1 MYYFFYLLHFVN
13 KAQWALKMGINNL
26 CKIGYKLPQNQKRQ
40 HFLKKKKLRR
50 AVEINTI
57 KFVNLFRTLAF
68 RVERTPPTKIIELK
82 VVLSV

>member
-1 MYYFFYLLHFVN
+1 M
-13 KAQWALKMGINNL
+13 
-26 CKIGYKLPQNQKRQ
+26 PQNQKRQ

-68 RVERTPPTKIIELK
+68 RVERTPPPTKIIELK

>member
-1 MYYFFYLLHFVN
+1 MLHFVN

-40 HFLKKKKLRR
+40 HLLKKKKLRR

-57 KFVNLFRTLAF
+57 KFVNLFRTLAHR